1 MHHRAGEPASVRSCI
16 RLHSPGVGAGVS
28 DIWIKISGAAG
39 AKVYNLML
47 GMATL
52 ALTAR
57 LLGPEGRGEVAA
69 VIAWV
74 ALFCTVGHLSLGS
87 VAIHQLAIDR
97 SPGRIA
103 ELLGSLAAFATCLT
117 VLGWLVAAGLF
128 AWRDSGVFGALPG
141 PSLALGFLILPFL
154 IWEQFGQSL
163 LMGVDR
169 ANQFN
174 RALMLG
180 RTVNLI
186 CVYAMVGWLA
196 WGTKGAIGAA
206 LVASIV
212 TAAGGLR
219 ELLRQ
224 AGGSVRASLACVGTL
239 AHGSMRLHLNAIGTY
254 LFSSSGIL
262 VVNHF
267 HGAGATGNYQIASQ
281 LIGIILIIPNAI
293 TQVLYGTVTKLG
305 PDRSW
310 PMNRR
315 VLHRSMAITLA
326 VAVCAWPLA
335 PYMIRLVAGGN
346 FEQAHEYFRLMLPM
360 LLGAT
365 LSAAM
370 APQWIGR
377 GYFWRASLLTLLVG
391 LSGFTLSVLL
401 TPRLGVEGAI
411 YGTLVAYAIG
421 AIFNAVLYGYCT
433 RRLAR
438 VSKDDDA
445 HPSGQ

>member
-1 MHHRAGEPASVRSCI
+1 M
-16 RLHSPGVGAGVS
+16 S

-47 GMATL
+47 GIATL

-57 LLGPEGRGEVAA
+57 LLGAEGRGEVAA

-74 ALFCTVGHLSLGS
+74 TLFCTLGHLSLGS
-87 VAIHQLAIDR
+87 VAIHQLAVDR
-97 SPGRIA
+97 SPRRIA
-103 ELLGSLAAFATCLT
+103 ELLGSLGAFAACL
-117 VLGWLVAAGLF
+117 VVVGWLVAVGLF
-128 AWRDSGVFGALPG
+128 AWNDGGVFGNLPG
-141 PSLALGFLILPFL
+141 ASLALGFLILPFL

-163 LMGVDR
+163 LMGIDR

-180 RTVNLI
+180 RTVNLV
-186 CVYAMVGWLA
+186 CVYSMVGWLG
-196 WGTKGAIGAA
+196 WGTEGAIGAA

-224 AGGSVRASLACVGTL
+224 AGGHIRASMECIGAL
-239 AHGSMRLHLNAIGTY
+239 AHGSKRLHLNAIGTY
-254 LFSSSGIL
+254 LFSNSGIL

-267 HGAGATGNYQIASQ
+267 HGASATGNYQIAAQ
-281 LIGIILIIPNAI
+281 LIGVILIIPNAI

-305 PDRSW
+305 PDQAW

-326 VAVCAWPLA
+326 VALCAWPLA
-335 PYMIRLVAGGN
+335 PYMIRLVAGNG
-346 FEQAHEYFRLMLPM
+346 FDQAHYYFRLMLPM

-365 LSAAM
+365 MSAAM

-377 GYFWRASLLTLLVG
+377 GFFWRASLLTLLVG
-391 LSGFTLSVLL
+391 LSGFSVSVLL
-401 TPRLGVEGAI
+401 TPRVGVEGAI
-411 YGTLVAYAIG
+411 FGTLVGYAIG
-421 AIFNAVLYGYCT
+421 AVFNILLYIYCT
-433 RRLAR
+433 RRQTNA
-438 VSKDDDA
+438 SKEGDA